1 MTVKELYRKYGKD
14 YTILLYGMP
23 LAKCKDRLPFT
34 GIYDVGK
41 ALDTYEVIETRIE
54 KRKHDTFSFS
64 TNDLEFQEKRH
75 LKGDVYAYVKK
86 GSR

>member
-1 MTVKELYRKYGKD
+1 MTVKELYKKYGDD

-23 LAKCKDRLPFT
+23 LDECKDRTPFS
-34 GIYDVGK
+34 GIHDVGK
-41 ALDTYEVIETRIE
+41 ALDNYQVLDIKIE

-64 TNDLEFQEKRH
+64 PITLEFQEKRH

>member
-23 LAKCKDRLPFT
+23 LDKCKDRLPFSC
-34 GIYDVGK
+34 IYDVGK
-41 ALDTYEVIETRIE
+41 ALDTYQVIDIKIE

-64 TNDLEFQEKRH
+64 TVDLEFQEKRH
-75 LKGDVYAYVKK
+75 LKGNVYAYIKK
-86 GSR
+86 GSK

>member
-23 LAKCKDRLPFT
+23 LDKCKDRLPFT

-41 ALDTYEVIETRIE
+41 ALDTYQVIDIKIE

-64 TNDLEFQEKRH
+64 IVDLEFQEKRH

>member
-23 LAKCKDRLPFT
+23 LARCKNRLPFT

-64 TNDLEFQEKRH
+64 PVDLEFQEKRH